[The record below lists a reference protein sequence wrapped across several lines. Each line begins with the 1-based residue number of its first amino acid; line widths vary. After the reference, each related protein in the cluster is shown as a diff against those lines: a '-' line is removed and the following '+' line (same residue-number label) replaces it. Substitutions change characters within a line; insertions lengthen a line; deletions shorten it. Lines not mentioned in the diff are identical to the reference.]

1 MKFPEIPILTT
12 SEVAGEF
19 KDLDM
24 IIASDFRNSDI
35 QEITESNL
43 EELVNNLSPFTRI
56 SGATASAVGVAMA
69 AVVSLWPFVAAYI
82 RGKISRDKLEI
93 ALIKVF
99 PIAGKEL
106 AQRISLFAI
115 FGPIYA
121 WWILAR
127 TAMNLTPKPKDDSD
141 PGGGSLSPKYLV
153 YNSSNK

>member
-1 MKFPEIPILTT
+1 MKYPEIPILTT
-12 SEVAGEF
+12 SELAEEF

-24 IIASDFRNSDI
+24 IIASDFRNSEI
-35 QEITESNL
+35 QEITESNF
-43 EELVNNLSPFTRI
+43 EELVNNLTPFSRI

-69 AVVSLWPFVAAYI
+69 AVVSLWPFVAAYK

-106 AQRISLFAI
+106 AYRISLFAI
-115 FGPIYA
+115 FGPLYA

-127 TAMNLTPKPKDDSD
+127 TAMSLTPKPKDDSD
-141 PGGGSLSPKYLV
+141 NEDVKLNKKYLV
-153 YNSSNK
+153 YKSLN